1 MNTVKYEQKDF
12 IAYVTLDRPDM
23 LNAFNY
29 EMLEQ
34 LRNVIESIQIHPD
47 IRLVIIT
54 GSGDKAFS
62 VGADLKE
69 RKTLPD
75 TLVKRN
81 LNRFGEVFTLIEQL
95 PQPTICVL
103 NGYAFGG
110 GLELALACDFR
121 IAAET
126 VSLGLTET
134 GLGIIPGAGGT
145 QRLPRLIGEAKALEL
160 ILTAKRMTAHEAL
173 DYGVITKVAP
183 VESLHEV
190 TADFAALIL
199 RNAPI
204 AIQQAKFAVK
214 QGMKTDIQ
222 TGLQIERKA
231 YELTIPTEDR
241 IEALNAFAEKR
252 TPQFKGR

>member
-34 LRNVIESIQIHPD
+34 LRNVMESIQIHPD

-121 IAAET
+121 IAADT

-134 GLGIIPGAGGT
+134 SLGIIPGAGGT

-160 ILTAKRMTAHEAL
+160 ILTAKRMTAHEAF
-173 DYGVITKVAP
+173 DYGVVTKVAP

-222 TGLQIERKA
+222 TGLQIERKV

-252 TPQFKGR
+252 APQFKGR

>member
-12 IAYVTLDRPDM
+12 IAYVTLDRPEM
-23 LNAFNY
+23 LNAFNFD
-29 EMLEQ
+29 MLEQ
-34 LRNVIESIQIHPD
+34 LRKVIESIQIHPD

-54 GSGDKAFS
+54 GAGDKAFS

-75 TLVKRN
+75 SLVRRN

-95 PQPTICVL
+95 PQPTICML

-121 IAAET
+121 IAADSIT
-126 VSLGLTET
+126 LGLTET

-145 QRLPRLIGEAKALEL
+145 QRLPRLIGETKALEL
-160 ILTAKRMTAHEAL
+160 ILTAKRMTATEAL
-173 DYGVITKVAP
+173 QYGVLTKVAP
-183 VESLHEV
+183 REQLPDV
-190 TADFAALIL
+190 TAEFAAAIL
-199 RNAPI
+199 KNAPI

-214 QGMKTDIQ
+214 QGIKTDIQ

-252 TPQFKGR
+252 PPQFKGK

>member
-1 MNTVKYEQKDF
+1 MSVVKFEKKEF
-12 IAYVTLDRPDM
+12 TAYITLNRPEA
-23 LNAFNY
+23 LNAFNF
-29 EMLEQ
+29 EMLEELQ
-34 LRNVIESIQIHPD
+34 KVVESIRINPD

-54 GSGDKAFS
+54 GSGNKAFS

-69 RKTLPD
+69 RKSLPD
-75 TLVKRN
+75 VLVKRN
-81 LNRFGEVFTLIEQL
+81 LNKFGDVFSMIEQL

-121 IAAET
+121 IASDQIL
-126 VSLGLTET
+126 VGLTET
-134 GLGIIPGAGGT
+134 SLGIIPGAGGT
-145 QRLPRLIGEAKALEL
+145 QRLPRLIGETKALEL
-160 ILTAKRMTAHEAL
+160 ILTAKRLNAAEAL
-173 DYGVITKVAP
+173 SYGLVTEITSNDLLVQ
-183 VESLHEV
+183 V
-190 TADFAALIL
+190 TDDFASRIL

-231 YELTIPTEDR
+231 YELTLPTEDR
-241 IEALNAFAEKR
+241 IEALNAFIEKR
-252 TPQFKGR
+252 PANFKGK

>member
-34 LRNVIESIQIHPD
+34 LRNVMESIQIHPD

-121 IAAET
+121 IAADT

-134 GLGIIPGAGGT
+134 SLGIIPGAGGT

-160 ILTAKRMTAHEAL
+160 ILTAKRMTAHEAF
-173 DYGVITKVAP
+173 DYGVVTKVAP

-252 TPQFKGR
+252 PPQFKGR

>member
-34 LRNVIESIQIHPD
+34 LSNVMESIQIHPD

-121 IAAET
+121 IAADT

-160 ILTAKRMTAHEAL
+160 ILTAKRMTAHEAF
-173 DYGVITKVAP
+173 DYGVVTKVAP

-252 TPQFKGR
+252 PPQFKGR

>member
-1 MNTVKYEQKDF
+1 MYYKTRLTKFKEAVNVNTVKYEQKDF

-34 LRNVIESIQIHPD
+34 LRNVMESIQIHPD

-121 IAAET
+121 IAADT

-173 DYGVITKVAP
+173 DYGVVTKVAP

-222 TGLQIERKA
+222 QVSK
-231 YELTIPTEDR
+231 
-241 IEALNAFAEKR
+241 LNEKHMN
-252 TPQFKGR
+252 